1 MTVRRRFLLK
11 ITERARNIVEFK
23 GAMAADESIVCIV
36 MYCTIHICILQYIYV
51 FICTSIYDALP
62 DREICLKVLDS
73 GRRKVEYAINSSEQ
87 KTTRLEK

>member
-36 MYCTIHICILQYIYV
+36 IYNTYMYMYMYICPARQRDL
-51 FICTSIYDALP
+51 F
-62 DREICLKVLDS
+62 K
-73 GRRKVEYAINSSEQ
+73 SS
-87 KTTRLEK
+87 